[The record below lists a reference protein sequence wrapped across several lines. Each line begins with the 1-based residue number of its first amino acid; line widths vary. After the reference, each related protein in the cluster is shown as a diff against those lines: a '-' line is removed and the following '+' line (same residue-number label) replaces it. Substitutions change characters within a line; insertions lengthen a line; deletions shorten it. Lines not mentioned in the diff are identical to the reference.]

1 VQVEPVVS
9 LRVNGVALTPHQL
22 DVLLAVYRLG
32 SQRKAAESLGLAV
45 PVVHRYLA
53 QVEAKCGTPL
63 LVATP
68 RGTDLN
74 DDGKG
79 IAQEYSALMERM
91 KLGESTVVGGTI
103 ITEELLMTVL
113 SRLDPEA
120 KYDLIISD
128 DERNIKDFN
137 AGLMDVV
144 LLDDPLAAYEMDEIG
159 VEDAAE
165 DRLLH
170 VDRGARYVRFR
181 YGAQR
186 LGFRHLESSKIPY
199 TIEGTSRSVASLVR
213 GNRSFFINESLA
225 MRRGLRLSS
234 STDPDLLRHKIF
246 AIYRKSNQEIEW
258 LLRELR
264 KERL

>member
-22 DVLLAVYRLG
+22 DVLLAVYRKG
-32 SQRKAAESLGLAV
+32 SQRKAAEQLGLAV

-53 QVEAKCGTPL
+53 QVEAKCGAAL
-63 LVATP
+63 LITTP
-68 RGTDLN
+68 RGTELN

-79 IAQEYSALMERM
+79 IAQEYAALIERM
-91 KLGESTVVGGTI
+91 RLGESTVIGGTI
-103 ITEELLMTVL
+103 ITEELLLAVL

-120 KYDLIISD
+120 MYDLVISD
-128 DERNIKDFN
+128 DERNIKDFK

-144 LLDDPLAAYEMDEIG
+144 LLDDPLAAYDMEEVG
-159 VEDAAE
+159 FEEAAE

-170 VDRGARYVRFR
+170 IDRGEKYVRFR

-186 LGFRHLESSKIPY
+186 LGFRHLDSMQRSY
-199 TIEGTSRSVASLVR
+199 SIEGTSRSVSALVR
-213 GNRSFFINESLA
+213 GNRSFFVNESLA
-225 MRRGLRLSS
+225 LRRGLRLSS
-234 STDPDLLRHKIF
+234 STDPELLKHKIL
-246 AIYRKSNQEIEW
+246 AIYRKEDQEIDW